1 MGTAVAAQ
9 LCNGDEE
16 GDSNTG
22 SMAPREAGEKDSADK
37 AVKWPGCLAVDSVS
51 ALEVLNIGSVEFG
64 TVLNFLFS
72 ELNCLFLGPCCL
84 SSRAGLQ
91 T

>member
-1 MGTAVAAQ
+1 
-9 LCNGDEE
+9 
-16 GDSNTG
+16 
-22 SMAPREAGEKDSADK
+22 MAPREAGEKDSADK
-37 AVKWPGCLAVDSVS
+37 AVKWPGCPAVDSVS
-51 ALEVLNIGSVEFG
+51 ALEVLNIGSVEFR

-84 SSRAGLQ
+84 SSRAALQ